1 MHTLILLVPFIS
13 FSVLVV
19 IFLLFAANVHK
30 SNPTMVVTLVLVSII
45 AILVMAGTY
54 QSNVDSTEQDLVVT
68 ESGKVTKVIKNVHSV
83 TYTGRGSI
91 IMFTYRNG
99 RVGQIIEGPNRR
111 VTIKKA
117 HEYKEYNSMPKESN
131 FKNIGNAYQY
141 KPISEYNNK

>member
-1 MHTLILLVPFIS
+1 MHILLLLSPFLA
-13 FSVLVV
+13 FSALVIV
-19 IFLLFAANVHK
+19 FLFIVAKLEEGD
-30 SNPTMVVTLVLVSII
+30 PITVVTLVLVAIV
-45 AILVMAGTY
+45 AILFMVGTHK
-54 QSNVDSTEQDLVVT
+54 SGVDSTEQDLVVT

-111 VTIKKA
+111 VTIKNA
-117 HEYKEYNSMPKESN
+117 HEYKESNSTPKESN